1 MRVLV
6 VEDYQPLRETLAQ
19 GLREEG
25 FAVDVTGDGDE
36 GLWYAQGNDYDVIV
50 LDLLLPGTDGLTLLR
65 RLREAGRAT
74 HVLIITAK
82 GETEDKIRGLN
93 LGADDYLAKPFAL
106 GELIARVRAL
116 ARRRYGTK
124 DPVIRVAD
132 LEIDTV
138 HRTVERGGERIELT
152 PREYALLTF
161 LALHAG
167 EVVTR
172 TMVWEHI
179 YEFASTARS
188 NVVDVYIGHLRR
200 KIERPGLPPL
210 LHTRRGHGYV
220 LGDLP

>member
-6 VEDYQPLRETLAQ
+6 VEDYEPLRETLTQ
-19 GLREEG
+19 GLREAG
-25 FAVDVTGDGDE
+25 FAVDATGDGDE
-36 GLWYAQGNDYDVIV
+36 GLWYAQGNDYDVVV

-65 RLREAGRAT
+65 RLREAGRTT

-82 GETEDKIRGLN
+82 GETDDKIRGLD

-116 ARRRYGTK
+116 ARRKYGTK
-124 DPVIRVAD
+124 DPVLRVAD

-138 HRTVERGGERIELT
+138 HRTAERGGERIELT

-161 LALHAG
+161 LAVHAG

-172 TMVWEHI
+172 TMIWEHI

-188 NVVDVYIGHLRR
+188 NVVDVYVGHLRR
-200 KIERPGLPPL
+200 KLERPGLPRL

-220 LGDLP
+220 LGELP

>member
-1 MRVLV
+1 V
-6 VEDYQPLRETLAQ
+6 V
-19 GLREEG
+19 
-25 FAVDVTGDGDE
+25 
-36 GLWYAQGNDYDVIV
+36 V

-65 RLREAGRAT
+65 RLREEGRKT

-82 GETEDKIRGLN
+82 GGTDDKIRGLN

-106 GELIARVRAL
+106 GELVARVHAL
-116 ARRRYGTK
+116 ARRKYGTK
-124 DPVIRVAD
+124 DPVLRVGD

-138 HRTVERGGERIELT
+138 HRAVERAGERIELT
-152 PREYALLTF
+152 PREYALLAF
-161 LALHAG
+161 LAVHAG

-188 NVVDVYIGHLRR
+188 NVVDVYVGHLRR

-220 LGDLP
+220 LGELP